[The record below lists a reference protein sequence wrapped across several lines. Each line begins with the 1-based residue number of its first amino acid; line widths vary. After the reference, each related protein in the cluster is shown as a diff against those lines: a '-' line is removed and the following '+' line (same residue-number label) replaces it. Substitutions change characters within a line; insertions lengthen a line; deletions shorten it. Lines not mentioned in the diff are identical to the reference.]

1 MSTHSN
7 SRGIMKVVVRHIK
20 HKSLGTIGAAASHTM
35 RKRPT
40 ANADPSKPA
49 PEVWVGSSSP
59 ADDVREVLP
68 EKRRKNAV
76 LALEY
81 VLTASPEFFANSP
94 QAEWRDYLRGQLV
107 MLQGYY
113 REENV
118 VSAVLHLD
126 EMSPHLAVMIV
137 PLVDG
142 KLNARALIGTR
153 EACSIVQDL
162 AGEAGK
168 AFGLE
173 RGKRGSKARHQD
185 VKDFYADIGP
195 ARLRA
200 SVMAAELVEQADAL
214 EAGKRDLAHR
224 LAAVQDE
231 QERLSLLAAS
241 LAPIEEERAARLHGE
256 LTAQHRHAVLQSSRA
271 LPSSGADRGNRA
283 RHPSPGG

>member
-1 MSTHSN
+1 
-7 SRGIMKVVVRHIK
+7 MKVVVRHIK
-20 HKSLGTIGAAASHTM
+20 HKTLGTIGAAASHTM

-40 ANADPSKPA
+40 PNADPRKPA

-59 ADDVREVLP
+59 TDDVRAVLP

-81 VLTASPEFFANSP
+81 VLTASPEFFANAP
-94 QAEWRDYLRGQLV
+94 QAEWRAYLWDQLE

-113 REENV
+113 REENL

-126 EMSPHLAVMIV
+126 EKTPHLAVLIV

-142 KLNARALIGTR
+142 KLNARALIGTK

-185 VKDFYADIGP
+185 VQSFYADIEP
-195 ARLRA
+195 ARIRA
-200 SVMAAELVEQADAL
+200 LQMAAKAIEQAQAL
-214 EAGKRDLAHR
+214 EVEKRELAQVVAGVQAEQAR
-224 LAAVQDE
+224 LA
-231 QERLSLLAAS
+231 LLAAS
-241 LAPIEEERAARLHGE
+241 LSPIEEERAAQLHADLAARQEPVVSNG
-256 LTAQHRHAVLQSSRA
+256 LRDVSAT
-271 LPSSGADRGNRA
+271 SSGARA
-283 RHPSPGG
+283 QRASRPSIGG